1 MAAVARSAKTVKK
14 LEKPRPLK
22 IASQN
27 RYSTVDGKISSVE
40 DIMTL
45 AESVCSQLTNG
56 NCDHLL
62 QLNVVNL
69 CTNLKQ
75 YGQTLEGVYKD
86 QLDRC
91 FVAFRNGCKDEKVD
105 YVSRI
110 HLLEIIELRARNW
123 VSSDDLNNYY
133 RPKLSAVEQEVLPVP
148 DATGLSLSPT
158 ALAQAVITPTTP
170 QPSLLNPGEVIKA
183 SGKFAK
189 PTKIPGKNY
198 CKDEVVIR
206 NSDSGKVMGIKGRRV
221 HMIEELSET
230 IISFQRVNPGAKER
244 LVQITGP
251 NEEKINYAKHLI
263 EDTIR
268 RNASPV
274 RLEHEKE
281 RVGDSSS
288 SLNSSASDESNR
300 LSTLG
305 GGRSKLLHSFST
317 SDATLEYKYTVTV
330 DDHTIK
336 ITGANLDLVLT
347 AKLILD
353 EFFYGEQERPQVS
366 KECDDGSET
375 EASGPHGDI
384 VDATPVG
391 SSRVDGI
398 DSGATSESE
407 ETYKAPASSAA
418 MKLDS
423 SNNAF
428 VSVKGDTSAQMNVL
442 RHRIMETCAKET
454 ELPNRLAD
462 VGLKSGTTFSST
474 TNKPFSRDSTSDD
487 IIIIDLTEDGD
498 DTDIASPASLV
509 TNNSSVIRSQKEPSY
524 LYTRE
529 QLLRFS
535 LSKCV
540 KNLPDDWERICRE
553 YPAIVT
559 KNADMFDPVAYSK
572 KWQEVEVVTA
582 VISSTE
588 VDPADVE

>member
-22 IASQN
+22 IASQK

-69 CTNLKQ
+69 CANLKQ

-86 QLDRC
+86 QLNRC

-133 RPKLSAVEQEVLPVP
+133 RPKLSAVEEVLPVP

-158 ALAQAVITPTTP
+158 ALAHAVITPTTP

-183 SGKFAK
+183 SGKFAE

-206 NSDSGKVMGIKGRRV
+206 NSDSGKV
-221 HMIEELSET
+221 
-230 IISFQRVNPGAKER
+230 NPGAKER

-251 NEEKINYAKHLI
+251 NEEKINYPKHLI

-268 RNASPV
+268 CNASPV

-300 LSTLG
+300 LFTLG

-330 DDHTIK
+330 DDHTMK
-336 ITGANLDLVLT
+336 IAGANLDLVLT

-366 KECDDGSET
+366 KEWDEGSET

-423 SNNAF
+423 STNAF
-428 VSVKGDTSAQMNVL
+428 VSVKADTSAQMNVL

-454 ELPNRLAD
+454 ELPSRLAD

-540 KNLPDDWERICRE
+540 KNLPDDWERICRG

-559 KNADMFDPVAYSK
+559 KQVKEYKISFSHAVA
-572 KWQEVEVVTA
+572 A
-582 VISSTE
+582 C
-588 VDPADVE
+588 

>member
-62 QLNVVNL
+62 QLNVMNL
-69 CTNLKQ
+69 CANLKQ

-158 ALAQAVITPTTP
+158 TLAQAVITPTTP

-206 NSDSGKVMGIKGRRV
+206 NSDSGK
-221 HMIEELSET
+221 
-230 IISFQRVNPGAKER
+230 VNPGAKER

-366 KECDDGSET
+366 KECDEGSET

-407 ETYKAPASSAA
+407 ETYT
-418 MKLDS
+418 KL
-423 SNNAF
+423 
-428 VSVKGDTSAQMNVL
+428 L
-442 RHRIMETCAKET
+442 
-454 ELPNRLAD
+454 LP
-462 VGLKSGTTFSST
+462 V
-474 TNKPFSRDSTSDD
+474 
-487 IIIIDLTEDGD
+487 
-498 DTDIASPASLV
+498 
-509 TNNSSVIRSQKEPSY
+509 
-524 LYTRE
+524 
-529 QLLRFS
+529 QL
-535 LSKCV
+535 
-540 KNLPDDWERICRE
+540 
-553 YPAIVT
+553 
-559 KNADMFDPVAYSK
+559 
-572 KWQEVEVVTA
+572 
-582 VISSTE
+582 
-588 VDPADVE
+588 